1 MGELVQVQN
10 NFRQEE
16 MRKVSVINKIEKK
29 MWANQH
35 NSIFLQNIHIKK
47 KIIKIL
53 FQLKN
58 NILIIEMVSLT
69 HNFFYN
75 TRIW

>member
-16 MRKVSVINKIEKK
+16 MRNVSVINNIEKK

-35 NSIFLQNIHIKK
+35 NCTFYKKYTFKK
-47 KIIKIL
+47 KSSKYFFNLRII
-53 FQLKN
+53 F
-58 NILIIEMVSLT
+58 
-69 HNFFYN
+69 
-75 TRIW
+75 

>member
-1 MGELVQVQN
+1 MGELAQVQN
-10 NFRQEE
+10 NFIQEE

-29 MWANQH
+29 NCGPINTTAFFTKH
-35 NSIFLQNIHIKK
+35 TRSKK

-53 FQLKN
+53 YQFKN
-58 NILIIEMVSLT
+58 NILIIEIVSLT

-75 TRIW
+75 TRI